1 MKLGKT
7 KRDHVSSTTLDQAF
21 SRRSFVIGA
30 GMGGIGVLLAARMAF
45 IAIAE
50 NEKYE
55 LESESNR
62 VNLSLIP
69 PRRGWI
75 LDRNGA
81 PLASNRADFRVDVIP
96 DQLVDTSAT
105 LAALGNIL
113 DLDAATMADITK
125 RVDEAA
131 SFQPVEIATGLDYE
145 DFAAVSVRL
154 PDLPGVIPQRGFSR
168 FYPTGPSVGHLL
180 GYVGPANAEEYK
192 EEGDPL
198 LITPG
203 FKIGKDALEHQ
214 FEQDLRGVPGARR
227 VEVTASGRIVKEL
240 ETRDD
245 VQGDPVHLTI
255 DGPLQ
260 DYAARRIGLESGSAV
275 VMDCRSGD
283 ILCMSSMPSFD
294 PNSFSA
300 GIGSVEYA
308 MLRED
313 ERVPLRNKVLKGLY
327 PPASTVKPM
336 VSMALLK
343 AGVDPGER
351 VQCSGGLRVGNRV
364 FRCWKR
370 GGHGPVDMAMGIY
383 QSCDVYFYAMA
394 QRIGMDPI
402 AMMARRC
409 GMGQEFDLPV
419 TSQFY
424 GTVPDPAWK
433 LKKYE
438 QEWQPYDT
446 VNATIGQGYML
457 ANPLQLAVMSARLA
471 TGRHVEPRLN
481 RKTPIKG
488 FDTVDFSDEHVR
500 YVRQA
505 MSDTVNGPG
514 TAGRARLPIEDV
526 LMAGKTGTA
535 QVVGLN
541 FSDGRSG
548 PWKYRDHGLFIFF
561 APFDNPRYAGA
572 VVIEHGGGSGSA
584 YPIAR
589 DIMTFI
595 FDPAKGMEALTALE
609 TQWGGTA
616 QERLIRKYAA
626 YAAAAGETVAPA
638 PTRSEEIFD
647 RVEAEARL
655 AGRQSERLGDRVVD
669 PRPEADP
676 RSAPRMPQPA
686 PAASPAADTATPAP
700 ASTSTPVAAPTQ
712 GPSQ

>member
-7 KRDHVSSTTLDQAF
+7 RRDHVSSTTLDQAF

-30 GMGGIGVLLAARMAF
+30 GMGGIGVLLAGRMAF

-81 PLASNRADFRVDVIP
+81 PLASNKADFRVDVIP
-96 DQLVDTSAT
+96 DQLVDTKAT
-105 LAALGNIL
+105 LAALGKIL
-113 DLDAATMADITK
+113 DLDATAMADITK

-131 SFQPVEIATGLDYE
+131 SFQPVEVATGLDYE

-154 PDLPGVIPQRGFSR
+154 PDLPGVVPQRGYSR

-180 GYVGPANAEEYK
+180 GYVGPANAEEYE

-203 FKIGKDALEHQ
+203 FKIGKDALEQQ
-214 FEQDLRGVPGARR
+214 FEQNLRGVPGARR

-240 ETRDD
+240 ETRED

-275 VMDCRSGD
+275 VMDCRTGD
-283 ILCMSSMPSFD
+283 ILCMSSMPSYD

-300 GIGSVEYA
+300 GIGSVEYS

-327 PPASTVKPM
+327 PPGSTVKPM
-336 VSMALLK
+336 VSMALLEQ
-343 AGVDPGER
+343 GIDPSER
-351 VQCSGGLRVGNRV
+351 VLCTGGLRVGNRV

-370 GGHGPVDMAMGIY
+370 GGHGAVDMAAGIY

-394 QRIGMDPI
+394 QRTGMDPI
-402 AMMARRC
+402 AVMARRC
-409 GMGQEFDLPV
+409 GMGHEFELPV

-438 QEWQPYDT
+438 REWQAYDT

-471 TGRHVEPRLN
+471 TGNHVEPRLN

-488 FDTVDFSDEHVR
+488 FDQVNFSDEHVR

-505 MSDTVNGPG
+505 MSDVVNGPG
-514 TAGRARLPIEDV
+514 TAGRARLPIETV
-526 LMAGKTGTA
+526 KMAGKTGTA
-535 QVVGLN
+535 QVVSLSN
-541 FSDGRSG
+541 SDGKTG

-572 VVIEHGGGSGSA
+572 VVIEHGGGSGAA

-589 DIMTFI
+589 DIMTYM
-595 FDPAKGMEALTALE
+595 FDPAKGMEALSALE
-609 TQWGGTA
+609 AQWGGTA
-616 QERLIRKYAA
+616 QQRLGEKYAD
-626 YAAAAGETVAPA
+626 YAAAAGETVPPA

-647 RVEAEARL
+647 RVEAEARI
-655 AGRQSERLGDRVVD
+655 ASRQSEQLADRVVV
-669 PRPEADP
+669 PRSEADP
-676 RSAPRMPQPA
+676 RAAPRTPQTRAA
-686 PAASPAADTATPAP
+686 PATPAP
-700 ASTSTPVAAPTQ
+700 ETASTPAAAPVQT
-712 GPSQ
+712 PSQ